1 VEKKTKDK
9 HGISGQ
15 LEKIRSETKQ
25 YEQLKNR
32 CNQLES
38 EVAQNY
44 RNLQKITE
52 GIVNIVSKVI
62 ETRDPYSEGHHGR
75 VAKLAIAIAAEMK
88 LSEKRIDGIKF
99 SSMIHDLGK
108 VSLPTDIVSR
118 PGKLFEVEFNLI
130 KNHPNVGYEILKKI
144 EFPWPVAEIVLQH
157 HEKIDGSGYPQGLKG
172 NQILLEAKIICIADV
187 IESMSSSRSYR
198 PAVSI
203 DICLKEIIEN
213 KNKLFD
219 SKAVDA
225 CVKLF
230 KEKNFRF

>member
-1 VEKKTKDK
+1 MKDK

-15 LEKIRSETKQ
+15 FEKIRSETKQ

-75 VAKLAIAIAAEMK
+75 VAKLAIAIAAEIK

-99 SSMIHDLGK
+99 
-108 VSLPTDIVSR
+108 
-118 PGKLFEVEFNLI
+118 N
-130 KNHPNVGYEILKKI
+130 KK
-144 EFPWPVAEIVLQH
+144 P
-157 HEKIDGSGYPQGLKG
+157 
-172 NQILLEAKIICIADV
+172 
-187 IESMSSSRSYR
+187 
-198 PAVSI
+198 
-203 DICLKEIIEN
+203 
-213 KNKLFD
+213 
-219 SKAVDA
+219 
-225 CVKLF
+225 F
-230 KEKNFRF
+230 KCRI

>member
-1 VEKKTKDK
+1 MKDK
-9 HGISGQ
+9 HGVSGQ
-15 LEKIRSETKQ
+15 LEKIRSETTQ

-203 DICLKEIIEN
+203 DICLEEIVKN